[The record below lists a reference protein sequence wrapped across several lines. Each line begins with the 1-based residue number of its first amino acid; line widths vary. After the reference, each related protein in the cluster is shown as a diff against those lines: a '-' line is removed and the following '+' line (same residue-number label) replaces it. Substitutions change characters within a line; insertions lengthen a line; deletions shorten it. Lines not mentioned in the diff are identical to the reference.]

1 MIADLAV
8 TLVLH
13 VRLELTTCAM
23 FLSVGKEKYVDAYL
37 HYLNSQ
43 ETLELFFLKLIFLG
57 LPRLGKTT
65 ARRRLTGEIAD
76 LMTAGEAEQPHPSTG
91 TVESGPSMIVS
102 LSDTTAV
109 INESKW
115 AGMENLKEE
124 ACMLFRIMDDI
135 INRKKVSLSAA
146 PRSSGDPV
154 QTVDESTAS
163 QSTDIP
169 HQRGSMPEQESRP
182 VADFPSPVTTSQ
194 PRNIPQFA
202 TFFKEAMVSEYW
214 EDVKHMF
221 KDKFKDKFKAYLR
234 MEDTGGQ
241 PELMDMLPALTVG
254 PGLYLL
260 FLNLEQELQSQYK
273 VSYCSKEGENS
284 IPVESTY
291 TVKEMFLST
300 LSSIACSNTS
310 TTSGISSEEVTSPEM
325 SKILESSK
333 SVAFVLGTHK
343 DKVCER
349 RIKQFDDEL
358 QEIIRPTDFFK
369 KGTVRFWSENKLVVA
384 MDNMAGG
391 TEEIDEIRKLL
402 EEGMRKHFKK
412 LKIPVVWLLFSL
424 CLRITAEQ
432 NKQRT
437 ADLEYCLSL
446 ASDFSMSPRETKTAL
461 SFLHHHA
468 GVMMYFPKVP
478 ELKDLVILDNQIVYD
493 SITIVILRALKFEG
507 VGQAAAE
514 TFKDTGQFLLDDLTK
529 ATAEVSGDHIPLFKL
544 VALLDFL
551 HIIARIFPTPATQPP
566 SMTSGSQP
574 PSVTSAPQP
583 PSVTSAPQPPS
594 MTSASQ
600 PPSVT
605 SAPQP
610 LSVTSASQHPS
621 VTSAAKDNNVY
632 IMPCV
637 LNSAS
642 TEELDSY
649 CKDATADLSVV
660 PIMVR
665 YKCGFVP
672 MGVFPAFIA
681 CLITNKSFDLI
692 QTGIRKNKVQFLYGE
707 DRSLVTFMSQ
717 PKYYEI
723 HIKRETEAET
733 PLEEE
738 CIAIREELEST
749 FEMVSSRMN
758 YGGFMEYQFSFK
770 CTDHTESTSK
780 HLGVVKREEPS
791 PRYMDCLSDHKRP
804 KPVKLQNCHRVWYGK
819 VRNIAFTS
827 YVDIHSLCM
836 HSVCAFSFAATD

>member
-1 MIADLAV
+1 MRVKDPVFEHYFFFCLSGKVGSVFGEQVIADLAV

-23 FLSVGKEKYVDAYL
+23 LLSAGKVKSVYDYQ
-37 HYLNSQ
+37 HYLNTRES
-43 ETLELFFLKLIFLG
+43 LELFFLKLIFLG

-65 ARRRLTGEIAD
+65 ARRRLTGVIAD
-76 LMTAGEAEQPHPSTG
+76 LVTAGEAEQPHPSTG

-102 LSDTTAV
+102 LTDTTAV

-135 INRKKVSLSAA
+135 IDRKKKVSLSAA

-163 QSTDIP
+163 QSSVVP
-169 HQRGSMPEQESRP
+169 HQHGSMPEQESRP
-182 VADFPSPVTTSQ
+182 VADFPSPVATSQ
-194 PRNIPQFA
+194 PRNILQLA

-214 EDVKHMF
+214 EDVKHM
-221 KDKFKDKFKAYLR
+221 FKDKFKAYLR

-260 FLNLEQELQSQYK
+260 FLNLEHDLQSRYK

-291 TVKEMFLST
+291 TVEEMFLSA

-310 TTSGISSEEVTSPEM
+310 TTSGISSEEATNPEM
-325 SKILESSK
+325 IKILESSK
-333 SVAFVLGTHK
+333 SVAYVVGTHK
-343 DKVCER
+343 DKVPEQH
-349 RIKQFDDEL
+349 IVDFDKLL
-358 QEIIRPTDFFK
+358 QTIIRSTDFFK
-369 KGTVRFWSENKLVVA
+369 KGTVRFWSENKLVIA
-384 MDNMAGG
+384 MNNMTGG

-402 EEGMRKHFKK
+402 GEGMEKHFNK

-437 ADLEYCLSL
+437 ADLNTTCMSL
-446 ASDFSMSPRETKTAL
+446 ARDFGMSHDETMIAL
-461 SFLHHHA
+461 RFLHHHA
-468 GVMMYFPKVP
+468 GVIMYFPDVD

-493 SITIVILRALKFEG
+493 SVTFVILKAMKFKV

-514 TFKDTGQFLLDDLTK
+514 KFKETGQFLLDDLTK
-529 ATAEVSGDHIPLFKL
+529 ATAEVSGDHIPPLKL

-551 HIIARIFPTPATQPP
+551 HIIARILPTPA
-566 SMTSGSQP
+566 SQP
-574 PSVTSAPQP
+574 SSENSPGEEVA
-583 PSVTSAPQPPS
+583 
-594 MTSASQ
+594 
-600 PPSVT
+600 
-605 SAPQP
+605 
-610 LSVTSASQHPS
+610 
-621 VTSAAKDNNVY
+621 Y

-642 TEELDSY
+642 TEELDRY
-649 CKDATADLSVV
+649 CKNAASKLSAV
-660 PIMVR
+660 PIMVH

-681 CLITNKSFDLI
+681 CIIANEHFKLI
-692 QTGIRKNKVQFLYGE
+692 QICIKKNKVQFKYGNN
-707 DRSLVTFMSQ
+707 RSVVTFMSR

-723 HIKRETEAET
+723 HIKRETTAKT
-733 PLEEE
+733 PLEED
-738 CIAIREELEST
+738 CVAIRKELETT
-749 FEMVSSRMN
+749 FEKVSSRMN
-758 YGGFMEYQFSFK
+758 YGCFMDYQFSFE
-770 CTDHTESTSK
+770 CTDHTICEWKSK
-780 HLGVVKREEPS
+780 HLGVVERKETS
-791 PRYMDCLSDHKRP
+791 PHYMDCLSNRKNP
-804 KPVKLQNCHRVWYGK
+804 KTVELKNCHRVWYGE
-819 VRNIAFTS
+819 VSNIAFTS
-827 YVDIHSLCM
+827 YVEIHSLCM
-836 HSVCAFSFAATD
+836 HSVCAFSFSATDFFMSTFSM